1 MRGGALGVHQVR
13 VRFPLFLCLPHRRE
27 MKKPP
32 ALKKKA
38 QLTLLIVGSSCER
51 TQPVLLL
58 PSKLTSPL
66 PSLYLLSSPFCV
78 HPRRLD
84 QEERKV
90 EGPLVDLMVGSLA
103 PNPQKTIGIFFIFLE
118 NPPDC
123 DLQEQK
129 VKIFIKMHEVP
140 TSSNVACLSV
150 LVWFPPRR
158 SRFHGRDA

>member
-1 MRGGALGVHQVR
+1 M
-13 VRFPLFLCLPHRRE
+13 
-27 MKKPP
+27 
-32 ALKKKA
+32 
-38 QLTLLIVGSSCER
+38 
-51 TQPVLLL
+51 
-58 PSKLTSPL
+58 
-66 PSLYLLSSPFCV
+66 
-78 HPRRLD
+78 
-84 QEERKV
+84 

-118 NPPDC
+118 NPPVC